1 MGASVV
7 SVSAECR
14 LSVGRIFQATPS
26 FLLFNNCLSSR
37 VSRVSGNSYLAV
49 HMRPHMRMCGR
60 AGARA
65 MCRGVFSR
73 HSRHFLD
80 RSYMQQ
86 GLNGCRLMFFRRHSG
101 DTFWVQPTLLC
112 P

>member
-7 SVSAECR
+7 SVSAGCR
-14 LSVGRIFQATPS
+14 LGVGRIFQATPS
-26 FLLFNNCLSSR
+26 FLLFNNCLSSL

-49 HMRPHMRMCGR
+49 HMRICGR

-80 RSYMQQ
+80 RSYMRQ
-86 GLNGCRLMFFRRHSG
+86 GLDRCRLMFFRRHSG
-101 DTFWVQPTLLC
+101 DTFVVQPTLLC